1 MKQKDRSLSWTR
13 TLYLLVAL
21 VLVSLALILLSRGE
35 QLGPVESAA
44 NTVFTPVQQFA
55 RDVTT
60 GVGSWI
66 NVVARAHELEEE
78 NRKLREALDGV
89 TAENARLQEAAR
101 ENEQLRQ
108 ALKFQT
114 DRPDLTGVI
123 ANNIGGDPSS
133 QREII
138 TIDRGSADGI
148 LNGMAVLSPG
158 GIMIGTIEEAKQDRA
173 TVLLITDR
181 ESRVPVTTQRSQ
193 TPGMLEGMYQ
203 QGGVLRMTRIPRD
216 QDIAR
221 DDVLLTSGLGGT
233 FPRGLIIGQVSA
245 VYQNDVQT
253 EKAADALPLVD
264 MYAQENVLVVTGT
277 PAQ

>member
-35 QLGPVESAA
+35 QLGPVESTV
-44 NTVFTPVQQFA
+44 NTVLTPVQQFT

-66 NVVARAHELEEE
+66 NSLGRGQQLEDE
-78 NRKLREALDGV
+78 NSKLRALVDALS
-89 TAENARLQEAAR
+89 AENARLQEAAR
-101 ENEQLRQ
+101 ENEELRK

-133 QREII
+133 QREIL
-138 TIDRGSADGI
+138 TIDRGTADGI
-148 LNGMAVLSPG
+148 KDGMAVLSTA
-158 GIMIGTIEEAKQDRA
+158 GIMIGTIEEAQQDRA
-173 TVLLITDR
+173 TVLLITDQ

-216 QDIAR
+216 QDIVK

-245 VYQNDVQT
+245 VHQNDVQT
-253 EKAADALPLVD
+253 EKMADALPLVD

-277 PAQ
+277 PAP